1 MSVLLTTADH
11 SRDVAGLKYV
21 YPVISR
27 RSGGLSIGI
36 NVNTNN
42 ACNWRCIYCQVPDL
56 IRGSAPEVDFELMRQ
71 ELIFLLNDIQK
82 GDFYTRFEIPDAQH
96 GIRDIALSG
105 NGEPTSVTQF
115 EQLVSV
121 IGEAVK
127 QVELPSKPE
136 LVLITNGSLIH
147 RKTVQRG
154 LIKFNELQGQVWF
167 KLDSATAEGRRRI
180 NNAAITQRKYI
191 DNLLTTAKLCPTW
204 LQTCLF
210 MIDGKPPEQPALTA
224 YLDLLGAIMNE
235 VDLQGVLL
243 YTIARPSMQPEA
255 DRLAPLSE
263 KQLRQFAAAVRAL
276 GLTVKVSV

>member
-82 GDFYTRFEIPDAQH
+82 GDFYTRFEIPSAQRS
-96 GIRDIALSG
+96 IRDIALSG

-210 MIDGKPPEQPALTA
+210 MIDGKPPEQLALTA